1 MCVAFLAGKC
11 CYAQPV
17 QYYCFA
23 QVFQASYGLYYWWR
37 WTLEPC
43 WFFFCFPVS
52 LRVAEAEV
60 GVLRQDVHIVITTG
74 PESAADLQDIIG
86 RYSFDLNYLWVQCD
100 PSNVSRLQVQFKVWW
115 SFCWSFVLTKRT
127 CSVPLS
133 HRPSVSLFSLPSN
146 FQSFVRSL
154 VRSFVLSFIRSFVRS
169 LVPWF
174 LGSFAPLFILSFVL
188 PFLPPSFSSL
198 LSSLSLVLPSF
209 RPTCP
214 CLIFTYHLVLIFLE
228 ARHSLVM
235 ILRKIPSELNFVYFL
250 SDEAVLDLLVVGD
263 AGKLLACTRM

>member
-86 RYSFDLNYLWVQCD
+86 KYSFGLNYLWAQCD

-127 CSVPLS
+127 CSVPPSLS
-133 HRPSVSLFSLPSN
+133 SPSHPFFSRLSVPWFVCSFLRSFVYSFLRSFPGSLVPSLFRSFYRSFFPFFLPLFLLFFLPYHSSSLPSG
-146 FQSFVRSL
+146 L
-154 VRSFVLSFIRSFVRS
+154 PAPVLSLLIISF
-169 LVPWF
+169 
-174 LGSFAPLFILSFVL
+174 
-188 PFLPPSFSSL
+188 
-198 LSSLSLVLPSF
+198 
-209 RPTCP
+209 
-214 CLIFTYHLVLIFLE
+214 
-228 ARHSLVM
+228 
-235 ILRKIPSELNFVYFL
+235 
-250 SDEAVLDLLVVGD
+250 
-263 AGKLLACTRM
+263 

>member
-86 RYSFDLNYLWVQCD
+86 KYSFGLNYLWAQCD

-115 SFCWSFVLTKRT
+115 SFCWSFVLTKRP
-127 CSVPLS
+127 CSVPPSLS
-133 HRPSVSLFSLPSN
+133 SPSHPFFSRLSVPW
-146 FQSFVRSL
+146 FVCSFL
-154 VRSFVLSFIRSFVRS
+154 RSFVRLFVPS
-169 LVPWF
+169 FVPWF
-174 LGSFAPLFILSFVL
+174 LGSFALSFILSFVL

-228 ARHSLVM
+228 ARHSLVVM

>member
-43 WFFFCFPVS
+43 WFFLCFPVS

-60 GVLRQDVHIVITTG
+60 GVLRQDVHIVITTE

-86 RYSFDLNYLWVQCD
+86 RYSFGLNYLWVQCD

-133 HRPSVSLFSLPSN
+133 PCCDDFTQNSFRIELCLFS
-146 FQSFVRSL
+146 FRRS
-154 VRSFVLSFIRSFVRS
+154 RSRSPR
-169 LVPWF
+169 
-174 LGSFAPLFILSFVL
+174 
-188 PFLPPSFSSL
+188 
-198 LSSLSLVLPSF
+198 
-209 RPTCP
+209 R
-214 CLIFTYHLVLIFLE
+214 
-228 ARHSLVM
+228 R
-235 ILRKIPSELNFVYFL
+235 R
-250 SDEAVLDLLVVGD
+250 
-263 AGKLLACTRM
+263 RR